1 MKKVTLLIAGLMLLF
16 VAGCGGRAAVPTAV
30 PTLEAPTSAPSPTPA
45 VVAGAGAVDNL
56 EDVQKATIQ
65 IESQGTFV
73 DPVGE
78 QSSTAGRGSGFIID
92 PSGIAVTNN
101 HVVAGAG
108 LLKVWVGG
116 ESRTYNARVLG
127 VSECADLAVI
137 DIAGGGFPF
146 LAWYDGTIRPSMPV
160 YAAGFPLGEPEYT
173 ITDGIISKR
182 RADGETNWASLNSVL
197 EHTATINPGN
207 SGGPLVT
214 ANGQVVGINYRTR
227 PDTNQYYAIDME
239 QALPI
244 IERLR
249 AGEDVESIGIN
260 AEAVQYE
267 SDVSGV
273 WAASVQSGSV
283 ADKAGLKG
291 GDILVNLEGID
302 LAQDGTMADY
312 CDIIRTHDPNDTLN
326 IKVVRFATQEVWEGQ
341 LNGRPL
347 ELSFSFAETGQG
359 DVADTGAAADY
370 TNFVAVQDDSGSL
383 TMEVPEEWNSV
394 DGSLWLDDNDEVI
407 GAQLSAEPTGDNAKP
422 FVSFL
427 ATPISEP
434 ADIDKVLDAFAED
447 YGTTCKTTDERSDYE
462 DGLYTG
468 QYDYYTG
475 CGDADEVIFVI
486 AAMPEEQNFLVMVV
500 VQALTEADLN
510 AADHIFDTFKVVGEL
525 PGTP

>member
-1 MKKVTLLIAGLMLLF
+1 MKKITLCIVSLMLLF
-16 VAGCGGRAAVPTAV
+16 VAGCGGPAATPTAV
-30 PTLEAPTSAPSPTPA
+30 PVVDTPTSEPTPMPDTA
-45 VVAGAGAVDNL
+45 AGAVNSL

-65 IESQGTFV
+65 IESQGSFV
-73 DPVGE
+73 DPAGE

-92 PSGIAVTNN
+92 PTGIAVTNN
-101 HVVAGAG
+101 HVVAGAA

-116 ESRTYNARVLG
+116 ESKTYNARVLG

-137 DIAGGGFPF
+137 DIAGDGFPF

-160 YAAGFPLGEPEYT
+160 YATGFPLGDPEYT

-214 ANGQVVGINYRTR
+214 EDGQVVGINYRTR
-227 PDTNQYYAIDME
+227 ADTNQYYAIDMD

-267 SDVSGV
+267 SDLSGV

-291 GDILVNLEGID
+291 GDIVTQIEGVD

-312 CDIIRTHDPNDTLN
+312 CDIIRTHDPDDTLN
-326 IKVVRFATQEVWEGQ
+326 IQVVRFATQEVWEGQ

-347 ELSFSFAETGQG
+347 ALSFSFEETAQG
-359 DVADTGAAADY
+359 DVTDTGETADY
-370 TNFVAVQDDSGSL
+370 DSYVTVEDESGAI
-383 TMEVPEEWNSV
+383 TMEVPEAWDAV
-394 DGSLWLDDNDEVI
+394 DGSLWLDDNGDVL
-407 GAQLSAEPTGDNAKP
+407 GAQLSAEPSGEGARP

-427 ATPISEP
+427 ATPISE
-434 ADIDKVLDAFAED
+434 ALDIDNVLDTFAAD
-447 YGTTCKTTDERSDYE
+447 YGEICATTEERSEYE

-468 QYDYYTG
+468 KYDYYTG
-475 CGDADEVIFVI
+475 CGDADEVVFVI
-486 AAMPEEQNFLVMVV
+486 AAMPEEQNFLVLVV
-500 VQALTEADLN
+500 VQALTEADLS
-510 AADHIFDTFKVVGEL
+510 AADRIFDTFKVVGEL

>member
-1 MKKVTLLIAGLMLLF
+1 MKKITLCIVSFVLLF
-16 VAGCGGRAAVPTAV
+16 VAGCGGPAATPTTVPVVDT
-30 PTLEAPTSAPSPTPA
+30 PTSEPTPTPDTA
-45 VVAGAGAVDNL
+45 AGAVTSL

-65 IESQGTFV
+65 IESQGSFV
-73 DPVGE
+73 DPAGE

-92 PSGIAVTNN
+92 PTGIAVTNN
-101 HVVAGAG
+101 HVVAGAA

-116 ESRTYNARVLG
+116 ESKTYNARVLG

-137 DIAGGGFPF
+137 DIAGEGFPF

-160 YAAGFPLGEPEYT
+160 YAAGFPLGDPEYT

-197 EHTATINPGN
+197 EHTANINPGN

-214 ANGQVVGINYRTR
+214 ENGQVVGVNYRAR
-227 PDTNQYYAIDME
+227 ADTNQYYAIDME

-244 IERLR
+244 LERLR

-267 SDVSGV
+267 SDLSGV

-291 GDILVNLEGID
+291 GDIVTQIEGVD

-312 CDIIRTHDPNDTLN
+312 CDIIRTHDPDDTLN
-326 IKVVRFATQEVWEGQ
+326 ITVVRFATQEVWEGQ

-347 ELSFSFAETGQG
+347 ALSFSFEQTGQG
-359 DVADTGAAADY
+359 DVADTGDAADY
-370 TNFVAVQDDSGSL
+370 DSYVTVEDDSGAI
-383 TMEVPEEWNSV
+383 TMEVPEAWDAV
-394 DGSLWLDDNDEVI
+394 DGSLWLDDDGTVL
-407 GAQLSAEPTGDNAKP
+407 GAQLSAEPSGDEARP

-434 ADIDKVLDAFAED
+434 ADVGEVLDAFAED
-447 YGTTCKTTDERSDYE
+447 YGTTCATAEERSDYE

-468 QYDYYTG
+468 LYDYYTG
-475 CGDADEVIFVI
+475 CGDADEVIFVV

-500 VQALTEADLN
+500 VQALTEADLS
-510 AADHIFDTFKVVGEL
+510 AADRIFDTFKVIGEL
-525 PGTP
+525 PGTE